1 MKIIADPETGGLY
14 TIALAINWGL
24 PQNCQVEGC
33 KGKTFAILRFT
44 EEEIERR
51 GATLITICKKH
62 YEEGEVKGTVKWK
75 FALG

>member
-24 PQNCQVEGC
+24 SQNCQVEGC
-33 KGKTFAILRFT
+33 KEKTFAILSFT
-44 EEEIERR
+44 EGEIEGR

-62 YEEGEVKGTVKWK
+62 YEEGIKNGSVKWV
-75 FALG
+75 FSF